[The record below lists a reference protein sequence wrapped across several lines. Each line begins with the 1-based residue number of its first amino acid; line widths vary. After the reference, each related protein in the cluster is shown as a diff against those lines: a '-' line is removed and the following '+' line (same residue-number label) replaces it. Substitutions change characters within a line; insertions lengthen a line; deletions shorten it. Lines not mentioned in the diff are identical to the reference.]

1 MLGLGLLFV
10 LIVAWLLGVGL
21 AVAVDAVGV
30 TVAGVD
36 CLRIGFGLVMLLFLV
51 ASLQLFWFWV
61 VVLGCV

>member
-21 AVAVDAVGV
+21 ADAVDAVGV
-30 TVAGVD
+30 AVAGVD
-36 CLRIGFGLVMLLFLV
+36 CLRIGFGLVMLLVLV
-51 ASLQLFWFWV
+51 ASLRLFWFWV